1 MKLFS
6 LYFCLSLFCVHAG
19 EFTYPSTQTVQGK
32 KLILNGTGWR
42 KAFLGIKV
50 YHAALYLTGQSLD
63 GEQIINANEVRQIA
77 MKFSRDVELEKIT
90 SSYKEGLEK
99 NGVDLK
105 TIEAAFSKFISLMSD
120 VKEDDLL
127 ALTFTPTKVVISI
140 NGADKG
146 TVDSELLGKSLLRI
160 WLGKN
165 PPNDDLK
172 TGLLGKE

>member
-1 MKLFS
+1 MKILSLF
-6 LYFCLSLFCVHAG
+6 FCLSLFCAHAT
-19 EFTYPSTQTVQGK
+19 EFSFPTSQTAQGK

-50 YHAALYLTGQSLD
+50 YRAGLYLTGQSLD
-63 GEQIINANEVRQIA
+63 GEQIINSSEVRQIA
-77 MKFSRDVELEKIT
+77 MKFSRDVGLEKIT

-105 TIEAAFSKFISLMSD
+105 TIEADFSKFVSLMTD
-120 VKEDDLL
+120 LKEDDLL
-127 ALTFTPTKVVISI
+127 ALTFTPAKVVITI
-140 NGADKG
+140 NGVDKG
-146 TVDSELLGKSLLRI
+146 TVDSDLLGKSLLKI

-165 PPNDDLK
+165 PPSEDLK

>member
-1 MKLFS
+1 VKLFS
-6 LYFCLSLFCVHAG
+6 LFFCLSLFCVQAG
-19 EFTYPSTQTVQGK
+19 EFTFPSTQTVQGK

-50 YHAALYLTGQSLD
+50 YHAGLYLTGQSLD
-63 GEQIINANEVRQIA
+63 GEQIINASEVRQVA
-77 MKFSRDVELEKIT
+77 MKFSRDVGLEKIT

-105 TIEAAFSKFISLMSD
+105 TIEADFNKFISLMSD
-120 VKEDDLL
+120 LKEDDLL
-127 ALTFTPTKVVISI
+127 ALTIAPTKVVITI
-140 NGADKG
+140 NGVDKG
-146 TVDSELLGKSLLRI
+146 TVDSDLLGKSLLRI

-165 PPNDDLK
+165 PPSEDLK